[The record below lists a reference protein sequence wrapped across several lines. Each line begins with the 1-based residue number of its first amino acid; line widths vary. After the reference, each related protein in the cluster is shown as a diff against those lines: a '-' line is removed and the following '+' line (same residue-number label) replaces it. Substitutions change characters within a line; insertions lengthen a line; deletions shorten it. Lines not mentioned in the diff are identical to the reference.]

1 MEQILTV
8 THRDGTTFNLAH
20 KGSEVWGITAATQN
34 IELNANDTAT
44 VDVQSTVPLPFAL
57 GDKIT
62 VYGKTYTMNELPK
75 VTKNSERKYVYKCT
89 FEGEQY
95 YLLNVNWQMPFS
107 AINDTYTGDLEDF
120 ATLLVS
126 NLVRL
131 YGNGTWILGN
141 VPANTE
147 VKTLA
152 FNDTNCLDV
161 MQQICEEWEVEFA
174 IGASGTAHTLGFYS
188 EIGSTISYEF
198 MYGRIGGLY
207 ELQRNGVNDPDFGT
221 RIYFYGGS
229 TNIPNSY
236 FNSRQSSR
244 LCLAYKSHNGS
255 TTNNPTKNNSYLQA
269 ADAVNT
275 YGLIEKI
282 KVFED
287 IYPNRIGTV
296 TSIDNDSELVFFDN
310 TMFNLNEKDGSGNT
324 KWLIAGTTAKVHFNT
339 GACAGYDFDISEFTY
354 KSGNTVIGKF
364 KINALKDENNYIFPS
379 HDNNAFRIAVGDE
392 YIITDIVLP
401 TSYITAAQNALQTAA
416 ADWYNKHCAPAVE
429 YTMTLSQQFVKRLA
443 AEMGIVDGVVFNIG
457 DKITVTDT
465 ALGFTQKQF
474 RIVQFSRDL
483 TKEYAYTLKIS
494 ETNLHRAQYRFRRRT
509 YVIPDIIRRF
519 RLDEP
524 AQLAAEANQV
534 AVAYRAF
541 GLGTEGV
548 AMGNANATRI
558 GYIIDNNNHLRQS
571 VVASGTLTQ
580 AMLVADLAQRIAN
593 VQILERFINNGS
605 FSDRRFN
612 GTADFTAEK
621 LTMKDFVLHDAYT
634 RAKLNHPV
642 SQWELAAETVFDFD
656 NGTYDDNS
664 AYHVYAKVEADGTLD
679 YEIIKDGEEAD
690 IVSEQHVKIGTVSA
704 KGGDGRT
711 FERCIGQAY
720 VEDGQ
725 LKDGNGATRLD
736 IINGLI
742 KDGNGNTLLNLIS
755 GYIEGATK
763 IRRNNATTYSLA
775 DEIVSART
783 LRKFFT
789 GSETGA
795 FNFKDA
801 NDNDT
806 DIQAI
811 LGVSPTAAGGMRKIV
826 GDANGGLVKDTNDL
840 KTSVGTITTP
850 NTALYKINELIA
862 SMEAVRTMFD
872 NTYKATIN
880 NLIDTLNSNTIGGT
894 KLISDTQ
901 KNNLIIGNTGR
912 EQCTFNP
919 IFKEWRCEVRPDAP
933 SYDELPVPSPLQ

>member
-1 MEQILTV
+1 
-8 THRDGTTFNLAH
+8 
-20 KGSEVWGITAATQN
+20 
-34 IELNANDTAT
+34 
-44 VDVQSTVPLPFAL
+44 
-57 GDKIT
+57 
-62 VYGKTYTMNELPK
+62 
-75 VTKNSERKYVYKCT
+75 
-89 FEGEQY
+89 
-95 YLLNVNWQMPFS
+95 
-107 AINDTYTGDLEDF
+107 
-120 ATLLVS
+120 
-126 NLVRL
+126 
-131 YGNGTWILGN
+131 
-141 VPANTE
+141 
-147 VKTLA
+147 
-152 FNDTNCLDV
+152 
-161 MQQICEEWEVEFA
+161 MQ
-174 IGASGTAHTLGFYS
+174 AS
-188 EIGSTISYEF
+188 
-198 MYGRIGGLY
+198 
-207 ELQRNGVNDPDFGT
+207 
-221 RIYFYGGS
+221 
-229 TNIPNSY
+229 
-236 FNSRQSSR
+236 
-244 LCLAYKSHNGS
+244 
-255 TTNNPTKNNSYLQA
+255 
-269 ADAVNT
+269 DAVNT

-558 GYIIDNNNHLRQS
+558 GYIIDNSNHLRAS
-571 VVASGTLTQ
+571 VIANNTLTQ

-642 SQWELAAETVFDFD
+642 SQWELAAETVFDFE

-664 AYHVYAKVEADGTLD
+664 AYHVYAKVEADGTLN

-725 LKDGNGATRLD
+725 LKDGGGTTILD
-736 IINGLI
+736 IIN
-742 KDGNGNTLLNLIS
+742 

-763 IRRNNATTYSLA
+763 IRRNNATTYSLT

-783 LRKFFT
+783 LRKFFA
-789 GSETGA
+789 GSETG
-795 FNFKDA
+795 NITLKDA
-801 NDNDT
+801 DNNDT
-806 DIQAI
+806 DLQTI
-811 LGVSPTAAGGMRKIV
+811 LGILPGYGLRYDV
-826 GDANGGLVKDTNDL
+826 GDLIDKVGEDAQDVGGLL
-840 KTSVGTITTP
+840 YRAAQLESRA
-850 NTALYKINELIA
+850 NTHFGKVNELIDSIYSANQVLVSIQNKFNSVLGKLQSHSIITQAEEETLTLGIQQCTWNPLQQQEQCGA
-862 SMEAVRTMFD
+862 SPT
-872 NTYKATIN
+872 
-880 NLIDTLNSNTIGGT
+880 TIG
-894 KLISDTQ
+894 
-901 KNNLIIGNTGR
+901 
-912 EQCTFNP
+912 
-919 IFKEWRCEVRPDAP
+919 
-933 SYDELPVPSPLQ
+933 VPTRLQN